1 MMLVLLAGVKKSV
14 LFNNT
19 LNAINLAVFVF
30 MLGAGLYYADGKNW
44 SDHGG
49 FLPFG
54 WSGVSWRDQSAGVD
68 VCVREGER

>member
-14 LFNNT
+14 LFNNA
-19 LNAINLAVFVF
+19 LNTINLAVFVF
-30 MLGAGLYYADGKNW
+30 MLGAGLYYADSKNW

-54 WSGVSWRDQSAGVD
+54 WSGVSRSGASA
-68 VCVREGER
+68 CEG